1 MATLLQINSSLS
13 GDNGHSSA
21 LSNEFVQRWQKN
33 NPGSKVIVRDLARHP
48 IPHLDAER
56 MHAMITPADKR
67 TATQRDIVEYSD
79 QLIDELRRADVI
91 VLGVP
96 MYNFGIP
103 STLKAYFDHIAR
115 SGETF
120 RYTSNGPEGLLGNKP
135 VYIVAARGGIY
146 QGTEADSQTGYLNT
160 FLAFLGL
167 KDTHF
172 IYAEGLNMGGEHQQ
186 KALDSANNEINRLAV
201 A

>member
-13 GDNGHSSA
+13 GDDGHSTA
-21 LSNEFVQRWQKN
+21 LSHQFVERWRQH
-33 NPGSKVIVRDLARHP
+33 NPGGTVIVRDLARHP

-56 MHAMITPADKR
+56 LHAFITPADKR

-79 QLIDELRRADVI
+79 QLIGELRRADAV

-103 STLKAYFDHIAR
+103 STLKAYFDHVAR

-120 RYTSNGPEGLLGNKP
+120 RYTAEGPEGLLDDKP
-135 VYIVAARGGIY
+135 VYVMAARGGIY
-146 QGTEADSQTGYLNT
+146 QGTDADSQTGYLNT

-167 KDTHF
+167 QDTHF
-172 IYAEGLNMGGEHQQ
+172 IYAEGLAMSQQ
-186 KALDSANNEINRLAV
+186 KDKALTRAQDTIDELA
-201 A
+201 AA